1 MAYTRVKPH
10 GCFAGAVETRCGT
23 FDRLTNTVRESCPY
37 KACIFPTNGFYREL
51 PTRDALTGGQIPEPP
66 VLFPL
71 EVMVH
76 PLDLRFKY
84 HFSGDKPTNKLDK
97 VRDQLLAFD
106 ETVTYF

>member
-1 MAYTRVKPH
+1 
-10 GCFAGAVETRCGT
+10 
-23 FDRLTNTVRESCPY
+23 
-37 KACIFPTNGFYREL
+37 
-51 PTRDALTGGQIPEPP
+51 
-66 VLFPL
+66 
-71 EVMVH
+71 MVH

>member
-1 MAYTRVKPH
+1 M
-10 GCFAGAVETRCGT
+10 
-23 FDRLTNTVRESCPY
+23 
-37 KACIFPTNGFYREL
+37 
-51 PTRDALTGGQIPEPP
+51 PEPP